1 MKKQNI
7 FTISAL
13 NIKTGEDVTP
23 MYCLKNY
30 YNEGDAT
37 DDAIALAN
45 QFKDD
50 EEIIEVTVYAGEY
63 EDVDTCDVFG
73 EPFDIFT
80 ATNTTKEKSRITR
93 EAENYVKTTGLNYYA
108 GEEK

>member
-1 MKKQNI
+1 MKRQNI
-7 FTISAL
+7 FTISAF
-13 NIKTGEDVTP
+13 NIETGEDVTP
-23 MYCLKNY
+23 MPCLKNY

-37 DDAIALAN
+37 DDAVALAN

-50 EEIIEVTVYAGEY
+50 EEVIEITVYAGEY
-63 EDVDTCDVFG
+63 EDVDTCNVFD

-93 EAENYVKTTGLNYYA
+93 EKQNYDKTTGLNYYV
-108 GEEK
+108 GEE